1 VQQSLVVAAAIAG
14 VLLVIS
20 LLIGRIKNLENE

>member
-1 VQQSLVVAAAIAG
+1 VQQSLVVAAATAG